1 MDSSRKTAFDVL
13 LDMEKEKSYSN
24 LTLNR
29 FIAENRPENS
39 AFTRELVYG
48 VLENKILLDYYLDN
62 LIPSGIKKVKKKEA
76 CILRLG
82 LYQIIFMESVPP
94 YAAVNESV
102 NMAKKICRGREGF
115 INGVLRGYM
124 KKNIRLPEER
134 KDFLSVKYSFPPWII
149 ELWREEYG
157 DRMCETLLEASN
169 RRPQL
174 SIRVNLLKTDR
185 TSLADVLKEKGF
197 EVSEGKFSER
207 ILHVRGTGLLSLR
220 EYEMGLFSI
229 QDEAS
234 ALAADML
241 GAAPGD
247 RVIDVCA
254 APGGKTCAI
263 GEMMANEGRIEAF
276 DIYEHKLPLIR
287 QQADAEKRIVLRHL
301 HLLNT
306 IIL

>member
-115 INGVLRGYM
+115 INGVLRGYI

-149 ELWREEYG
+149 RIIG
-157 DRMCETLLEASN
+157 
-169 RRPQL
+169 
-174 SIRVNLLKTDR
+174 
-185 TSLADVLKEKGF
+185 EK
-197 EVSEGKFSER
+197 S
-207 ILHVRGTGLLSLR
+207 
-220 EYEMGLFSI
+220 MGI
-229 QDEAS
+229 
-234 ALAADML
+234 
-241 GAAPGD
+241 
-247 RVIDVCA
+247 VCA
-254 APGGKTCAI
+254 RHCLRLLTGGRSFRSA
-263 GEMMANEGRIEAF
+263 
-276 DIYEHKLPLIR
+276 
-287 QQADAEKRIVLRHL
+287 
-301 HLLNT
+301 
-306 IIL
+306 